1 MDYLTLGELLNEL
14 NYHNDDEELNVELTG
29 EWGSYRGYY
38 DQMFIGYRRKGGNY
52 STVEEL
58 KGIIYD
64 ALGEGV
70 MHGYKGGEFFVG
82 NNTEVCFA
90 LDDRSVSGLYVKRLT
105 DDFDGLKLEVEE
117 DYW

>member
-1 MDYLTLGELLNEL
+1 MEYLTLGELLNEL
-14 NYHNDDEELNVELTG
+14 DYHDDEEILNVELTG

-38 DQMFIGYRRKGGNY
+38 DQMFIGYNRKGRNY

-70 MHGYKGGEFFVG
+70 MHGYKGGEFSVYD
-82 NNTEVCFA
+82 NTEVCFA
-90 LDDRSVSGLYVKRLT
+90 LGDSSVGGLYIKGLT
-105 DDFDGLKLEVEE
+105 DGFDGLKLEVEE
-117 DYW
+117 ED

>member
-1 MDYLTLGELLNEL
+1 MEYLTLGELLDAL
-14 NYHNDDEELNVELTG
+14 NCHSDDEELNVELTG

-38 DQMFIGYRRKGGNY
+38 DQAFIGYRRKGRNY

-58 KGIIYD
+58 KNIIYE
-64 ALGEGV
+64 ALGEET
-70 MHGYKGGEFFVG
+70 MYGYKGGEFSVG
-82 NNTEVCFA
+82 YDTEVCFA

-117 DYW
+117 ED

>member
-38 DQMFIGYRRKGGNY
+38 GQVFIGYRRKGRNY

-58 KGIIYD
+58 KKIIYE
-64 ALGEGV
+64 ALGEGI
-70 MHGYKGGEFFVG
+70 MYGYKGGEFSVG

-90 LDDRSVSGLYVKRLT
+90 LDHKSASGLYIKGLT
-105 DDFDGLKLEVEE
+105 DGFDGLKLEVEE
-117 DYW
+117 ED

>member
-14 NYHNDDEELNVELTG
+14 DYYDDEETLNVELTG

-38 DQMFIGYRRKGGNY
+38 DQAFIGYRWKGRNY

-64 ALGEGV
+64 ALGEGT
-70 MHGYKGGEFFVG
+70 MYGRKGGEFSVDS
-82 NNTEVCFA
+82 NTEVCFA
-90 LDDRSVSGLYVKRLT
+90 LDERSVGGLYVKKIT
-105 DDFDGLKLEVEE
+105 NGFDGLKLEVEE
-117 DYW
+117 ED